1 MDLYHGT
8 VIGGLDV
15 ILANSKSHKD
25 GSKVAY
31 FTTDRVYALVCCR
44 PKTENFV
51 TMGLREDKKQ
61 HYYERFPNQLRV
73 MHERRER
80 WQCYHSSLRR
90 NFSRREANDS

>member
-31 FTTDRVYALVCCR
+31 FTTGRGYALVCCR
-44 PKTENFV
+44 PKTENFAW
-51 TMGLREDKKQ
+51 L
-61 HYYERFPNQLRV
+61 L
-73 MHERRER
+73 
-80 WQCYHSSLRR
+80 
-90 NFSRREANDS
+90 